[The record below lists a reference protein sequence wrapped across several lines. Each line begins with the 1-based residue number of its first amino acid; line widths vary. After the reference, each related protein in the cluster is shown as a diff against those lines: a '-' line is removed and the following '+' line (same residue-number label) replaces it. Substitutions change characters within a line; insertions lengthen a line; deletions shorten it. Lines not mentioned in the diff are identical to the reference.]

1 MNTLSKILPVLL
13 LSSVLLE
20 PNIGFAAEGVDE
32 LITEIEDAQQASEGA
47 LDEAKL
53 VVAESLENVEGVLAA
68 AEGALDGEAYAIIA
82 RSLQSF
88 VQLGVLDLNSE
99 EELPDLAAIAAGSEY
114 LDWAAGENIENPQ
127 GFLDA
132 LVRLEMLYFVY
143 GGSLVDASED
153 EPAMPEQGNEPSAQV
168 EETSLALSESLA
180 IDSTAI
186 NDLIAQTN
194 EVELTDDERDKA
206 LESIKEIEEAVVEV
220 EQLVS
225 IQAAGLTEIQ
235 ATNDAL
241 VIEMEAFSDNM
252 MSLFSDDEKQL
263 IEQNYEDYGR
273 IRSAAGLNN

>member
-153 EPAMPEQGNEPSAQV
+153 VAAMPEQGNEPSAQV

>member
-32 LITEIEDAQQASEGA
+32 LITEIEVVQQASEGA

-53 VVAESLENVEGVLAA
+53 VVAETLENVEGVLAA
-68 AEGALDGEAYAIIA
+68 AEGALDEETYAIIA

-88 VQLGVLDLNSE
+88 VRLGVLDLNSE
-99 EELPDLAAIAAGSEY
+99 EELPDLADIAAGSEY

-143 GGSLVDASED
+143 EGSLMDASED
-153 EPAMPEQGNEPSAQV
+153 VAAMPEQGNEPSAQV

-186 NDLIAQTN
+186 NDLIEQTN
-194 EVELTDDERDKA
+194 QAELTDDERDKA

-220 EQLVS
+220 EQLAN
-225 IQAAGLTEIQ
+225 IQAEGLTEIQ

-241 VIEMEAFSDNM
+241 ITEMESFSDSM

-263 IEQNYEDYGR
+263 IEQNYEDYGL

>member
-82 RSLQSF
+82 GSLQSF

-114 LDWAAGENIENPQ
+114 LDWAAGENIENPL

-153 EPAMPEQGNEPSAQV
+153 VAAMPEQGNEPSAQV

>member
-82 RSLQSF
+82 GSLQSF

-153 EPAMPEQGNEPSAQV
+153 VAAMPEQGNEPSAQV

>member
-82 RSLQSF
+82 GSLQSF

-114 LDWAAGENIENPQ
+114 LDWAAGENIENPL

-153 EPAMPEQGNEPSAQV
+153 VAAMPEQGNEPSAQV

-194 EVELTDDERDKA
+194 EAELTDDERDKA